1 MDHPKITTV
10 RLTAPTEVEGI
21 DHPVQELR
29 FPDAKS
35 HADEAG
41 TLHIHNVSGTIA
53 SFAAGEWQLST
64 VARFRP
70 EGDTVGVLL

>member
-1 MDHPKITTV
+1 MDPMKVTTV
-10 RLTAPTEVEGI
+10 RLAHATRVEGV
-21 DHPVQELR
+21 DHPVDELR
-29 FPDAKS
+29 FPASKS

-41 TLHIHNVSGTIA
+41 TLHIHNAEGTIA

-64 VARFRP
+64 VARFRA